1 MTPGSFKVFQKN
13 ITLKLVRKFH
23 LKLFILGET
32 AMQKR
37 KKVNYSEIHQLNGI
51 LLDFRTSIIGFFLK

>member
-1 MTPGSFKVFQKN
+1 MPPGSFKVFQKN
-13 ITLKLVRKFH
+13 ITLNLVKIFH

-32 AMQKR
+32 AMQER

-51 LLDFRTSIIGFFLK
+51 LLTFRTSIIGFFLK